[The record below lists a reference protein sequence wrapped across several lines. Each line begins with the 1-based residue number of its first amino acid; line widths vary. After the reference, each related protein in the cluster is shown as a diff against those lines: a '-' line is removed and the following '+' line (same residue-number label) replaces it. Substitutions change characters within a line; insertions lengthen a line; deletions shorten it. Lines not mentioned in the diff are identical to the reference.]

1 MEAVRNVGL
10 EDVIFLY
17 LSGAIFVSVIGK
29 AFQVKSP
36 CTQSPLEEVSYAAAR
51 NLTSGQPIHFAHGFG
66 KAG

>member
-1 MEAVRNVGL
+1 MEAVRHVGL

-36 CTQSPLEEVSYAAAR
+36 CTQSPLEEVQLCS
-51 NLTSGQPIHFAHGFG
+51 S
-66 KAG
+66 